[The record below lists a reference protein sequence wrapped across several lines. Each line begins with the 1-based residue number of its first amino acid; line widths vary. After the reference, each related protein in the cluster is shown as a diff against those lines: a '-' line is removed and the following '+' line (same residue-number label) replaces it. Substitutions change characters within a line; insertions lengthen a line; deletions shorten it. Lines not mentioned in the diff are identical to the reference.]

1 MLAVL
6 VYVLLVL
13 VVALAIICGAEYAM
27 LKLNN
32 AEYRAEMARL
42 NYKNKELERKIEDMN
57 RLNGIKGGLN

>member
-1 MLAVL
+1 MLEVL
-6 VYVLLVL
+6 VIVLLVL
-13 VVALAIICGAEYAM
+13 VVALALIAGAEYAM